1 MKWCIFD
8 NENRI
13 FVLNL
18 SSPLTRFL
26 MKAAGIYALWYIV
39 YDYVLLPD
47 GRLDTFLSFS
57 GVNLAGGLLNLMG
70 WDIYSEARVLA
81 VTGSNGVEIQNG
93 CNGLE
98 LIGLYMGFI
107 IVYPGGPLQKRI
119 MFLAGGIGLLFIA
132 NVFRIMVFALS
143 IYYIP
148 VWWEQVHTYSSYFI
162 FYPIVLTLWYL
173 WTLVTDQDLSLGPVL
188 SGRN

>member
-1 MKWCIFD
+1 
-8 NENRI
+8 
-13 FVLNL
+13 
-18 SSPLTRFL
+18 
-26 MKAAGIYALWYIV
+26 
-39 YDYVLLPD
+39 
-47 GRLDTFLSFS
+47 
-57 GVNLAGGLLNLMG
+57 MG